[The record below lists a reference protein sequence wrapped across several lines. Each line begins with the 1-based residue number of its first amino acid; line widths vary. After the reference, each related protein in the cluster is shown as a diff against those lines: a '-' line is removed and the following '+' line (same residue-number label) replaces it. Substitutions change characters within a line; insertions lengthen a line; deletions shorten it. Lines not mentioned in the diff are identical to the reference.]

1 MLLIYLFYSLQRFK
15 LGIAN
20 SVVNI
25 ENSSLSSMGTEQLI
39 TMFNKEENQKQN
51 TNKTNTDKINHPTIK
66 NNFQRILENITEIWD
81 ENQYE
86 TEFNIS
92 NFINSIKN

>member
-1 MLLIYLFYSLQRFK
+1 MGYNFSLQRFK

-39 TMFNKEENQKQN
+39 TMFNKEEGQNKQAN
-51 TNKTNTDKINHPTIK
+51 NKNTDNKISHPALT
-66 NNFQRILENITEIWD
+66 NSLQRILDNISEIWD

-92 NFINSIKN
+92 NFINSIKS

>member
-1 MLLIYLFYSLQRFK
+1 MQRFK

-39 TMFNKEENQKQN
+39 TMFNKEDNQQKQN
-51 TNKTNTDKINHPTIK
+51 NNNKSGTDNTNPAMTNS
-66 NNFQRILENITEIWD
+66 FQRILENISEIWD

-86 TEFNIS
+86 TEFSIS

>member
-1 MLLIYLFYSLQRFK
+1 MQRFK

-39 TMFNKEENQKQN
+39 TMFNKEDNQQKQN
-51 TNKTNTDKINHPTIK
+51 NNNKSGTDNNNPAMTNS
-66 NNFQRILENITEIWD
+66 FQRILENISEIWD

-86 TEFNIS
+86 TEFSIS
-92 NFINSIKN
+92 NFINSIKS

>member
-1 MLLIYLFYSLQRFK
+1 MFSLQRFK

-39 TMFNKEENQKQN
+39 TMFNKEDNQKQQN
-51 TNKTNTDKINHPTIK
+51 INKTSADKVNHPAVT
-66 NNFQRILENITEIWD
+66 NSFQRILENISEIWD